1 MKPYS
6 KITLMSLLF
15 LSFSCQSA
23 KHSIQEK
30 NLEWEGRQVTQ
41 KEYDS
46 LLNAY
51 TREFVESYFSKDS
64 LQMPP

>member
-1 MKPYS
+1 
-6 KITLMSLLF
+6 MSLLL

-23 KHSIQEK
+23 KHPSMEK
-30 NLEWEGRQVTQ
+30 TLEWEGREVTQ

-64 LQMPP
+64 IQRSR